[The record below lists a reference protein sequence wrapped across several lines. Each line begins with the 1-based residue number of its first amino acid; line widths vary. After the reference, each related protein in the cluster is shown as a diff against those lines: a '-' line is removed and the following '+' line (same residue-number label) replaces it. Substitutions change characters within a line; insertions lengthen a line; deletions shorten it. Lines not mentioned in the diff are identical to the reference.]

1 MYEVGVVEQFEAAHT
16 LRGNFGPAT
25 RRHGHTYK
33 VELVVRGDSLQD
45 DGTLCDIGVLQEALK
60 RAVGEL
66 NYQDLD
72 DLPAFAK
79 KNSTAEVV
87 AGWLVGQVKGSIPT
101 GVIKSLKVRVWE
113 SPGAFASYE
122 ELLP

>member
-1 MYEVGVVEQFEAAHT
+1 MYEVGVVDQFEAAHM
-16 LRGNFGPAT
+16 LRGSFGPAT

-33 VELVVRGDSLQD
+33 VELVVCGETLRD

-66 NYQDLD
+66 NYRDLD

-87 AGWLVGQVKGSIPT
+87 AGWLVGQVKGSIPV
-101 GVIKSLKVRVWE
+101 GVIKSLKVHVWE
-113 SPGAFASYE
+113 SPTAFASYE

>member
-16 LRGNFGPAT
+16 LRGNFGPAS

-66 NYQDLD
+66 NYRDLD

-101 GVIKSLKVRVWE
+101 GVIKSLKVRVSE